1 MGIEPILDKWK
12 SRTQEVNASRIRSK
26 GDVGEDD
33 PQKVLAAS
41 MTKFRD
47 LSKKKLAL
55 QCKEEQREA
64 DAAQVRES
72 ALRRRA
78 VTDPYGCPDVT
89 VDL

>member
-1 MGIEPILDKWK
+1 MDHL
-12 SRTQEVNASRIRSK
+12 
-26 GDVGEDD
+26 GEDEC
-33 PQKVLAAS
+33 QKVLAAS

-47 LSKKKLAL
+47 VSKKMLAL

-78 VTDPYGCPDVT
+78 VTDPYGCPDVSG
-89 VDL
+89 DL